1 MHDICNMR
9 IALVLFAFHASIC
22 VSQAQSRASLR
33 RYGSGP
39 TDTMRMALLGRD
51 GLEQEYGTFD
61 TAIVRA
67 REYLALAQ
75 RLQYPAVELHARLV
89 LADATMT
96 KNDTTGMEMM
106 YDLEQRLQQYTV
118 SRVPPAK
125 FIRIMS
131 SGDAPVDETG
141 FSEWVKGLIYQ
152 SFSTIYWMNESGR
165 AREFNDKAMDIFR
178 KLRADRSL
186 SIAYLN
192 YGLRSS
198 DPDSGMVAFDSA
210 YYLAERKG
218 GMDDIMADALS
229 NKVNLL
235 KLKNRWAEYLK
246 VLKQLDTLGAK
257 LPKPEISGWNQIK
270 YGEYYRHANMHDSAI
285 LHFKKAMHMAEEM
298 NYTAMAYWADRY
310 LYETYRSIEV
320 KDSALVYLEKMNQ
333 ASAKAQTMDPLS
345 KFWDLDFQKNVELK
359 AELDEARAFRTRV
372 IRGSVAAAVLLPLAF
387 LVLYYRRKGRR
398 SLPEA

>member
-1 MHDICNMR
+1 MR

-178 KLRADRSL
+178 NCGPTGVCPSPISTTVSGPAIRIPGWWPSTVHITSL
-186 SIAYLN
+186 
-192 YGLRSS
+192 
-198 DPDSGMVAFDSA
+198 
-210 YYLAERKG
+210 KG
-218 GMDDIMADALS
+218 
-229 NKVNLL
+229 KVG
-235 KLKNRWAEYLK
+235 WM
-246 VLKQLDTLGAK
+246 
-257 LPKPEISGWNQIK
+257 ISW
-270 YGEYYRHANMHDSAI
+270 RM
-285 LHFKKAMHMAEEM
+285 
-298 NYTAMAYWADRY
+298 
-310 LYETYRSIEV
+310 
-320 KDSALVYLEKMNQ
+320 
-333 ASAKAQTMDPLS
+333 P
-345 KFWDLDFQKNVELK
+345 
-359 AELDEARAFRTRV
+359 
-372 IRGSVAAAVLLPLAF
+372 
-387 LVLYYRRKGRR
+387 
-398 SLPEA
+398 